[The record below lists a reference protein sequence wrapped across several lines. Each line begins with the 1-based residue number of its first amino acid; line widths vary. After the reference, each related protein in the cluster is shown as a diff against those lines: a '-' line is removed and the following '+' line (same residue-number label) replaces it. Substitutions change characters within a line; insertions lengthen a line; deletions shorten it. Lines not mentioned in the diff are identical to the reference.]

1 MLSFSVVVPV
11 RNAARTLPDCLGALA
26 RLDPAPTEALLVDN
40 GSTDRSLELLH
51 AFARNWRT
59 GGVQVLTEPRRGP
72 AAARNAGV
80 RRAKGDVIAFT
91 DADCVPEVGWLH
103 YLAEPLKDPI
113 VGAVAGR
120 VVAAPASSIPEL
132 FSALYTLKLPDKPA
146 RQHQWTP
153 WEGGYPTA
161 NLAVRR
167 RLFEDVGAF
176 DERLRIGED
185 YDLCA
190 RLYGR
195 GAEIAYVPAARVA
208 HHHRT
213 TLLGMLRQSF
223 DFGRAHPCLLQRHAA
238 KGLWIDLPGRSFL
251 YRRWP
256 GRAWVDLASADKKML
271 AILALGGA
279 YHPALLLLP
288 LYAIWL
294 VMSTTRRAREAG
306 TPVSAAAIGLAVLL
320 VLKSTAMTAGR
331 WWGSL
336 RYGALC
342 L

>member
-1 MLSFSVVVPV
+1 MLTISVVVPV

-26 RLDPAPTEALLVDN
+26 RLDPAPTEVLLVDN

-51 AFARNWRT
+51 ALARNRRT
-59 GGVQVLTEPRRGP
+59 GDVQVLTEPRRGP
-72 AAARNAGV
+72 SAARNTGV
-80 RRAKGDVIAFT
+80 RSAKGDVIAFT
-91 DADCVPEVGWLH
+91 DADCVPEVAWLH
-103 YLAEPLKDPI
+103 YLAEPFKDPI

-132 FSALYTLKLPDKPA
+132 FSALYTLRLADKPA
-146 RQHQWTP
+146 RQRQWTP
-153 WEGGYPTA
+153 WDGGYPTA

-167 RLFEDVGAF
+167 CLLEDVGAF
-176 DERLRIGED
+176 DEQLRIGED

-223 DFGRAHPCLLQRHAA
+223 DFGRAHPCLLKRHAA
-238 KGLWIDLPGRSFL
+238 NGLWIEVPGRSFL
-251 YRRWP
+251 CRRWP
-256 GRAWVDLASADKKML
+256 GRAWLDLASADKKML

-279 YHPALLLLP
+279 YHPAVLLLP

-294 VMSTTRRAREAG
+294 VVSTGRRAREAG

-336 RYGALC
+336 QYGALC